1 MHAILAELPDWFTKT
16 YPDYQNVNPSHI
28 VLMMIPF
35 WWTVIVTWFLAI
47 KPILKV
53 IEERERRTIGARD
66 EAAEYQAKFGD
77 RLKAYEERIASAHA
91 KAIEE
96 RKKVRTAASQEEDQI
111 LSAARADAQ
120 KTVDEVRAAIDAERV
135 KARAELRAQAEKLAQ
150 ELAEKALG
158 REIGGGNSPVRGGA
172 RSEVRS

>member
-1 MHAILAELPDWFTKT
+1 VALILGDMGWFFQT
-16 YPDYQNVNPSHI
+16 YPEYQNVNPYHI

-35 WWTVIVTWFLAI
+35 WWTVIVCWFLAI

-66 EAAEYQAKFGD
+66 EAADYEAKFND
-77 RLKAYEERIASAHA
+77 RLKAYEERIAEARVRST
-91 KAIEE
+91 EE
-96 RKKVRTAASQEEDQI
+96 RKKVRDQASREEESI
-111 LSAARADAQ
+111 LAAARAEAQ
-120 KTVDEVRAAIDAERV
+120 KRVDDVRTAIEAERV
-135 KARAELRAQAEKLAQ
+135 KARTELMAQAEKLAQ

-158 REIGGGNSPVRGGA
+158 REIGGGSTPARGGA